1 MTEEERRRWEND
13 RRMIRFYNSL
23 EGVLKRHNPVE
34 YILAMSY
41 RLHECSQ
48 DPKRW
53 RQTPPFRVVHSIEA
67 CCAYARGH
75 SEDPVTLNRL
85 FKAMNVYHEHSDP
98 MQQDA
103 LGSGLLQFLLLA
115 HREQMELQY
124 SHSGN
129 DFGRAMTLF
138 AEPGALPR
146 SSKAFNEKYGLTPF
160 QWIKLCFLSATAA
173 ANHPAGLFP
182 TSAVHNYVREAGL
195 QETLPDNSVAA
206 FFALAS
212 RTPRQI
218 GDRFREERKKLPLYL
233 HSCIRSALL
242 ETPLI
247 ALGPDIQGKAHM
259 LLLIRDIMFRLGND
273 GLYRLMK
280 GLDQFDSEIG
290 DGFGAYV
297 GRVLQHFEGT
307 IRLLGEAE
315 LEKAASGK
323 SCDFLLELPDAVV
336 LVETKAVSFV
346 KTSLTDKSILE
357 ETSTRQIAKAVQQ
370 LYATAYD
377 LKTGRLDHFRLDKS
391 KPLIGI
397 VVTLGEIP
405 MVNLDWYF
413 DTFIMA
419 LASPKLEPPVFPS
432 DNLTRRPISMSART
446 FEQLVMACN
455 ALKTSPVALFDQK
468 QTMHPAMVGDW
479 NTFLNQ
485 IVRDNEHEIRSLPF
499 MRLQT
504 ARLMVSLGVPEA
516 DVEETVISR
525 GTEGGVAPD
534 A

>member
-1 MTEEERRRWEND
+1 MV
-13 RRMIRFYNSL
+13 RFYASL
-23 EGVLKRHNPVE
+23 EGILKRHNPVE
-34 YILAMSY
+34 YILAMGY
-41 RLHECSQ
+41 RFRECSQ
-48 DPKRW
+48 EDTKW

-75 SEDPVTLNRL
+75 SQDPVTLNRL

-103 LGSGLLQFLLLA
+103 LGGGLLQFLLLA

-124 SHSGN
+124 SHSWD

-138 AEPGALPR
+138 AEPGALPS
-146 SSKAFNEKYGLTPF
+146 SSKAFSEKYGLTPF

-173 ANHPAGLFP
+173 AKHPAGLFP
-182 TSAVHNYVREAGL
+182 TSAVYDYVREADL
-195 QETLPDNSVAA
+195 RETLPDEAVAA

-212 RTPRQI
+212 RIPRQI

-247 ALGPDIQGKAHM
+247 ALGPDRIGREHM
-259 LLLIRDIMFRLGND
+259 ILLLRDLLFRLGND

-290 DGFGAYV
+290 DGFEAYI
-297 GRVLQHFEGT
+297 GRVLQCFEGR
-307 IRLLGEAE
+307 ISLLGEAE
-315 LEKAASGK
+315 LRKATSGK
-323 SCDFLLELPDAVV
+323 SCDFLLELPDAVA

-377 LKTGRLDHFRLDKS
+377 LKTGRLDHLMLDKS
-391 KPLIGI
+391 KPLLGI

-405 MVNLDWYF
+405 LVNLDWYF
-413 DTFIMA
+413 DTFVMA

-432 DNLTRRPISMSART
+432 ENLTRRPISMSART

-455 ALKTSPVALFDQK
+455 ALKTSPVGLFEQK
-468 QTMHPAMVGDW
+468 QTMHPALVGDW
-479 NTFLNQ
+479 NTYLNQ
-485 IVRDNEHEIRSLPF
+485 IVRNNQNEIRSLPF
-499 MRLQT
+499 MRPQT
-504 ARLMVSLGVPEA
+504 ARLMVSLGVPE
-516 DVEETVISR
+516 DKVEETVIR
-525 GTEGGVAPD
+525 R
-534 A
+534 